1 MFTAVKAVESM
12 KGGLA
17 AVKDGKVLAT
27 LPLPIGG
34 LMSERPLAEVAE
46 GWKEMRQAAGSLG
59 CRFHEPL
66 MALSFLA
73 LPVIPDLK
81 ITDRGLVDVS
91 RFELVP
97 LFV

>member
-1 MFTAVKAVESM
+1 MIDKSA
-12 KGGLA
+12 
-17 AVKDGKVLAT
+17 
-27 LPLPIGG
+27 GG
-34 LMSERPLAEVAE
+34 LMSERPLAEVAA
-46 GWKEMRQAAGSLG
+46 GWEEMRQAAGSLG
-59 CRFHEPL
+59 CRLQEPF